1 MVNRPVRPVVTVN
14 PESQSYRLAAA
25 RGALADDPASPG
37 DSPTRPTTASG
48 PVLPAA
54 SRTVPTAA
62 SGAVRPE
69 VSRAVLLCHGFTS
82 TPSSLRPLADH
93 LAARGYDVSV
103 PRLPGHGT
111 TWREMNRTTWTDWY
125 DREEQ
130 EYIRLAASHDLVF
143 VGGMSMGGALAV
155 RLAERHPE
163 IPAVA
168 LVNPSI
174 ATFDRRYVFLPV
186 LSRLIPSI
194 PGISGDIKNPGRR
207 EYAYDRTP
215 LAAANSMRQ
224 LWKDVV
230 AHLDRLTAP
239 TLVFRS
245 TVDHVVD
252 DASLGLLRGAPCEL
266 TVRMLE
272 NSYHVATLDNDSPQ
286 VQAGTAD
293 FFDRFTTRH

>member
-14 PESQSYRLAAA
+14 PESRGYRLTAAA
-25 RGALADDPASPG
+25 G
-37 DSPTRPTTASG
+37 
-48 PVLPAA
+48 
-54 SRTVPTAA
+54 
-62 SGAVRPE
+62 
-69 VSRAVLLCHGFTS
+69 SRAVLLCHGFTS
-82 TPSSLRPLADH
+82 TPSSLRPWADR

-111 TWREMNRTTWTDWY
+111 TWQEMNRTAWTDWY

-130 EYIRLAASHDLVF
+130 EYARLAADHEVVF

-155 RLAERHPE
+155 RLAEQHPE

-168 LVNPSI
+168 LVNPSLGT
-174 ATFDRRYVFLPV
+174 ADPRYLLLPV
-186 LSRLIPSI
+186 LSRLVGSI
-194 PGISGDIKNPGRR
+194 PGISGDIKKPGPR

-215 LAAANSMRQ
+215 LAAANSMRR
-224 LWKDVV
+224 LWRDVTSQ
-230 AHLDRLTAP
+230 LDRLTAP

-252 DASLGLLRGAPCEL
+252 DSSLELLRRAPCDL

-272 NSYHVATLDNDSPQ
+272 DSYHVATLDNDSAQ
-286 VQAGTAD
+286 IQAGTAD
-293 FFDRFTTRH
+293 FFDRFPTRR